1 MLFNRLM
8 KTWQRSIKDLFSRRF
23 TFMIVPIGTGK
34 TRQINFHF
42 SVVMLFFFIWTVVTC
57 WGSYLSAQ
65 HIDYWRTQLS
75 NQVLQMKVNYLVA
88 QIDQTRGFLDQ
99 VKQLEGNMRTLLQ
112 MNSEIA
118 KSKDKINVEAA
129 AGGPTLADQADLLA
143 ILSHANPDITW
154 KRLIT
159 KVQEL
164 QNETESRINGY
175 DQLTNY
181 IEVERR
187 KFLATPIGWPCNGSR
202 TSHFGTRLDPF
213 SGAEEFHFGIDIA
226 NGTGTPIKATADGV
240 VRIASWQSGY
250 GNLVLIQH
258 DFGFSTRYGHNS
270 RLAVKPGDVVKRGQ
284 VVAYMGQTG
293 RASGPHCHYE
303 IWQYGKRKNPYT
315 YMLGDSSNVNPISRL
330 PEDKL
335 KPIIR

>member
-1 MLFNRLM
+1 
-8 KTWQRSIKDLFSRRF
+8 
-23 TFMIVPIGTGK
+23 MIVPIGAGK
-34 TRQINFHF
+34 TRQINIHF
-42 SVVMLFFFIWTVVTC
+42 SILLLFFFLWTAVTF

-65 HIDYWRTQLS
+65 HIDYWRTELS

-112 MNSEIA
+112 MNSEMA
-118 KSKDKINVEAA
+118 KGKKSDVPAT
-129 AGGPTLADQADLLA
+129 GGPTLADQNDILTL
-143 ILSHANPDITW
+143 LSHANPDITW
-154 KRLIT
+154 KRLIS

-164 QNETESRINGY
+164 QNETESRISGY
-175 DQLTNY
+175 GQLTDY

-187 KFLATPIGWPCNGSR
+187 KFLATPIGWPCNGNR
-202 TSHFGTRLDPF
+202 TSHFGPRLDPF
-213 SGAEEFHFGIDIA
+213 SGTEEFHFGLDIA
-226 NGTGTPIKATADGV
+226 NNTGTPIKATADGV

-270 RLAVKPGDVVKRGQ
+270 RLAVKNGDKVKRGQ
-284 VVAYMGQTG
+284 VIAYMGQTG

-303 IWQYGKRKNPYT
+303 IWQYGKRKNPYA
-315 YMLGDSSNVNPISRL
+315 YMLGDASNVNPISRL
-330 PEDKL
+330 PEEKL
-335 KPIIR
+335 ESIIR